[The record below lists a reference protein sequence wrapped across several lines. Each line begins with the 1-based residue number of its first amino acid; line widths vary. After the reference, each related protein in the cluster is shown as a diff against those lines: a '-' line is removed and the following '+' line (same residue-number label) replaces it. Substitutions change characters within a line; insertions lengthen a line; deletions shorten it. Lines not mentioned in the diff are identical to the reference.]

1 MGFNDYKV
9 HNPDDRPSLHDGLA
23 HGLKKQKDT
32 DTFGELMGELKLKE
46 VYTAYKTDVL
56 IDEFNRF
63 AQNMPD
69 MSSTQPDDTSSSSS
83 KSKTSIRERNYVK
96 KFTELLDE
104 LFGGSKLT
112 AIPEKYSESPY
123 IWADNQDKGVGNTL
137 LKPDLVLYRK
147 AETARSFKTALI
159 IIEAKQGMSADAA
172 FRKYGDQVANYAW
185 RVWKNQPMRTF
196 VPVLFL
202 VECDLYLV
210 VFTRAG
216 YYKAHIGPVMYVDVR
231 SKNSNKYRAAV
242 ALRDLWFLLTLPA
255 DRLGLFDASPFPF
268 KCLYIDPHAQLAALK
283 VVEDESAANVTVGD
297 PIEQRMPL
305 TGRCAHLYRVR
316 YDNKDAILKLSWTRT
331 NRLPEGA
338 VYEVLGTKQADG
350 NPYVSGIPQ
359 VYRSGILV
367 EDFNGYRLEYLLIED
382 CGVTIGKY
390 FEELRKRKR
399 PANEIADEAKRC
411 VASVL
416 QTLAE
421 ARHVSVLH
429 RDVSV
434 GNITIKDGR
443 VYVIDW
449 GYAKLL
455 CAPNEPLSTV
465 TATRLKDEQFV
476 QDFSERW
483 SIDLPT
489 VIATEYGKDPFT
501 GTSLYMSIQVLLG
514 VRRRNVFNDIE
525 SLFYVIMDALSTR
538 KQSASSED
546 SPAGFVFYSSKTT
559 AYARMGI
566 LAHDQLHLEEFGVD
580 RVSLS
585 GLVETLAAMHKFLF
599 FDNGRYIGGELRG
612 EYQRKFDRDT
622 ARAFMNERTII
633 LLDSRVETMEQE
645 PTSPQKTELVGSGTN
660 ASELPIGSLSRR
672 QTPLQLPN
680 SRGLDIDDSD
690 SGGGDENARPLVNR
704 ANAAFSPTPGASQ
717 VLSTKRGPTA
727 AKVIMPV
734 PLSFSERECQVQTRP
749 IASTASYSPLT
760 AILELGDDDEGLSD
774 ALTGD
779 GADSTMSLSF
789 GPASASDNKRP
800 RDTESATD
808 IGQQMRAKWRKKRVR
823 RLKRKRRKMR
833 ARNK

>member
-1 MGFNDYKV
+1 MFIGDPF
-9 HNPDDRPSLHDGLA
+9 
-23 HGLKKQKDT
+23 
-32 DTFGELMGELKLKE
+32 
-46 VYTAYKTDVL
+46 
-56 IDEFNRF
+56 
-63 AQNMPD
+63 
-69 MSSTQPDDTSSSSS
+69 
-83 KSKTSIRERNYVK
+83 
-96 KFTELLDE
+96 FT
-104 LFGGSKLT
+104 
-112 AIPEKYSESPY
+112 
-123 IWADNQDKGVGNTL
+123 
-137 LKPDLVLYRK
+137 
-147 AETARSFKTALI
+147 
-159 IIEAKQGMSADAA
+159 IEAKQGMSADAA
-172 FRKYGDQVANYAW
+172 FRRYGDQVANYAW

-210 VFTRAG
+210 VFTRVG
-216 YYKAHIGPVMYVDVR
+216 YYKAPIGPVMYVDAR
-231 SKNSNKYRAAV
+231 SKSSNRYRAAV

-255 DRLGLFDASPFPF
+255 DRFGLFDASPFPF
-268 KCLYIDPHAQLAALK
+268 KCLYVDPHAQLAALK

-316 YDNKDAILKLSWTRT
+316 YGNKDAILKLSWTRT

-350 NPYVSGIPQ
+350 NPCVSGISQ

-390 FEELRKRKR
+390 FEELHKKKR
-399 PANEIADEAKRC
+399 PANEIADEVKRC
-411 VASVL
+411 VARVL
-416 QTLAE
+416 QTLVE
-421 ARHVSVLH
+421 AHHVSVLH

-434 GNITIKDGR
+434 GNITTKDGC

-455 CAPNEPLSTV
+455 CAPNEPLNTV
-465 TATRLKDEQFV
+465 TATRLKDEQFHINNLA
-476 QDFSERW
+476 Q
-483 SIDLPT
+483 

-538 KQSASSED
+538 KQYASSED

-559 AYARMGI
+559 AYTRMGI
-566 LAHDQLHLEEFGVD
+566 FAHDQLHLEEFGVD
-580 RVSLS
+580 QVSLS
-585 GLVETLAAMHKFLF
+585 GLVETLAAMYRFLF
-599 FDNGRYIGGELRG
+599 FDNGRYIGEELRG

-622 ARAFMNERTII
+622 ARVFMNERTIM

-645 PTSPQKTELVGSGTN
+645 PTSPQKTELVDSGTN
-660 ASELPIGSLSRR
+660 ASELPIDSLSRR

-717 VLSTKRGPTA
+717 VLSIKRGPTA

-734 PLSFSERECQVQTRP
+734 HLSFAEREWQVQTRH

-760 AILELGDDDEGLSD
+760 AILELGDDDESLSD

-779 GADSTMSLSF
+779 GADPTMLLSF

-808 IGQQMRAKWRKKRVR
+808 TGQQVKRVRPSSEMEMRAKWRKKRVR